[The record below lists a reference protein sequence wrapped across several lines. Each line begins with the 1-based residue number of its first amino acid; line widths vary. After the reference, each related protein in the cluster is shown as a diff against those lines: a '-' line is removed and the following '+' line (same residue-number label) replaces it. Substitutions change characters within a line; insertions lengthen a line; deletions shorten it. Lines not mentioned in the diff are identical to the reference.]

1 MQGMSCIPWLQVS
14 TLEGTVKL
22 EACTPKGLSDLTN
35 GTTSREFTACPFFNP
50 FFSGITTEVGVE
62 KGYYDLLKQYIG
74 LFVSPSSVVYP
85 LKKDLKRAKSLFQ
98 RSRQCRCP
106 NRASALS
113 SPHSPALSCC
123 SQAPPRDERFLVSGG
138 CNNLFDKWAQR
149 ELISLNL
156 VGQSFWISLFR
167 TVQNP
172 ILELMY

>member
-1 MQGMSCIPWLQVS
+1 MTGNIPNCP
-14 TLEGTVKL
+14 TVADNR
-22 EACTPKGLSDLTN
+22 EVAARTPKGLSDLTN
-35 GTTSREFTACPFFNP
+35 GPTSREFTACPFFNP
-50 FFSGITTEVGVE
+50 FFGGITTEEGVE

-138 CNNLFDKWAQR
+138 CNKPVSHSAKSHFGVNVLTVCFVK
-149 ELISLNL
+149 S
-156 VGQSFWISLFR
+156 
-167 TVQNP
+167 VQNP
-172 ILELMY
+172 ILGQMY